1 MSHRTVP
8 VDTEKMPPGIPYIIS
23 NEAAERFS
31 YYGMRTILVVFMA
44 KYLWLMDG
52 KGGTAMSNT
61 QATEHYH
68 TFAAFVYL
76 TPLFGALLSD
86 IFLGK
91 YRTIIWL
98 SIVYCLGHA
107 ALACMGMYGN
117 SGWWLFA
124 GLAMICLGSGGIKP
138 CVSAHVGD
146 QFGSRNSHLLSR
158 IYNWFYFSINLGS
171 FVSTLLTPWLLE
183 WYGPHWAFGVPG
195 VLMAI
200 ATVMFW
206 MGRNKFVHVPP
217 AGRKFFD
224 ELFSREGGMALAK
237 LIPLFLFIAAF
248 WALYDQTGSSWVFQ
262 AAQMDLDFLGATW
275 LESQIQAVNPIL
287 ILTFIPL
294 FTFVI
299 YPAVD
304 KVFKLTP
311 LRKIGIGFFLMVAT
325 FGLSAVI
332 QGWIDGGAKP
342 SIGWQFAAYVL
353 ITASEIM
360 VSIVGLEFA
369 YTQAPK
375 TMKSMIMSLYLLSVF
390 VGNYFT
396 AGINHYIQIP
406 SAAATQFADHVAMLP
421 KDWQKEARNVV
432 LPGYDGF
439 PATDSD
445 PAPGLDDFQAKLDS
459 GAITELTIPGQPA
472 YQNAAGIIEGLA
484 RKQDDK
490 LPAVGSVPDLGK
502 DPWDNAIRYEIVDA
516 TSFRLISDGPDRKSG
531 TQWDQGVTVK
541 IAKPAG
547 EKKESWL
554 DSIQPQKTWLQ
565 SRKEALGIPEVK
577 AVATTTYTAAA
588 FSGGQTKLQGASYF
602 RFFTWLMLGTT
613 VLYIP
618 FALAYR
624 PKTYLQTESDAD
636 RFTLPPGEP

>member
-1 MSHRTVP
+1 MSHRPAP
-8 VDTEKMPPGIPYIIS
+8 VDTDRMPPGIPYIIS

-31 YYGMRTILVVFMA
+31 FYGMRTILVVFMA

-52 KGGTAMSNT
+52 KGGTPMSST
-61 QATEHYH
+61 QATEYYH
-68 TFAAFVYL
+68 NFVAWVYF
-76 TPLFGALLSD
+76 TPLVGALLAD
-86 IFLGK
+86 VFLGK
-91 YRTIIWL
+91 YRTIILL

-117 SGWWLFA
+117 SSSWLIA
-124 GLAMICLGSGGIKP
+124 GLVLICIGSGGIKP

-146 QFGSRNSHLLSR
+146 QFGTKNSHLLSR

-195 VLMAI
+195 VLMAM

-217 AGRKFFD
+217 AGMKFFD
-224 ELFSREGGMALAK
+224 ELFSREGGVALAK

-262 AAQMDLDFLGATW
+262 AAQMDLNFLGVTW

-294 FTFVI
+294 FTFVL
-299 YPAVD
+299 YPAID
-304 KVFKLTP
+304 RVFKLTP
-311 LRKIGIGFFLMVAT
+311 LRKIGIGFALMVAT
-325 FGLSAVI
+325 FALSALI
-332 QGWIDGGAKP
+332 QSWIDAGQSP
-342 SIGWQFAAYVL
+342 SIGWQFAAYGL

-375 TMKSMIMSLYLLSVF
+375 SMKSMIMSLYLLSVF
-390 VGNYFT
+390 VGNMFT
-396 AGINHYIQIP
+396 GEINHYIQIP
-406 SAAATQFADHVAMLP
+406 SAATVQLGEQTAKMDEG
-421 KDWQKEARNVV
+421 WQKDPRTVV
-432 LPGYDGF
+432 LAGFDGF
-439 PATDSD
+439 TGTD
-445 PAPGLDDFQAKLDS
+445 DDFEAKLEN
-459 GAITELTIPGQPA
+459 GAVTELKIPGQA
-472 YQNAAGIIEGLA
+472 TYQSAAGIVESAA
-484 RKQDDK
+484 RKQEDK
-490 LPAVGSVPDLGK
+490 LPDAGQIGDIGK
-502 DPWDNAIRYEIVDA
+502 DPWGGAIRYEIVDA
-516 TSFRLISDGPDRKSG
+516 SSFRLISDGPEHKTG
-531 TQWDQGVTVK
+531 TQWNQGLTVTIK
-541 IAKPAG
+541 KPSG
-547 EKKESWL
+547 PKQPSWV
-554 DSIQPQKTWLQ
+554 DSIQPQKTWMER
-565 SRKEALGIPEVK
+565 RKEALGIAEEKPVS
-577 AVATTTYTAAA
+577 ATIYTSES

-613 VLYIP
+613 IIFIP
-618 FALAYR
+618 FALLYR
-624 PKTYLQTESDAD
+624 PKTYIQTADDVD